1 MKLSEYIEML
11 QHKLAELPQDP
22 DVAFTQA
29 GYYSDGAFA
38 YLYDEPQI
46 EEIQINESYGWVN
59 GRYVQQAP
67 ILQDFLVLG
76 HSYQSY

>member
-29 GYYSDGAFA
+29 GYYADGILAELEEDPQVRTIDIRLNWSDPHE
-38 YLYDEPQI
+38 LK
-46 EEIQINESYGWVN
+46 
-59 GRYVQQAP
+59 
-67 ILQDFLVLG
+67 DFLVLG